1 MDLIINNLFTSNVP
15 LRKLTRDGLLHFITP
30 NHIANYDVRKI
41 QGLQSISKI
50 IHKSTIYHL
59 D

>member
-15 LRKLTRDGLLHFITP
+15 LRKLTIDVIVAFYHTQS
-30 NHIANYDVRKI
+30 HTNYDVRKI
-41 QGLQSISKI
+41 QALQNISQI